1 MHFQGRNSNTGAQV
15 LEGQLE
21 EFAVHPHRISTDLFA
36 SFYDLSWWE
45 KMWFKMVWA
54 YNYKANKL
62 CSEHVYKHKAKL

>member
-45 KMWFKMVWA
+45 KMWFKMV
-54 YNYKANKL
+54 
-62 CSEHVYKHKAKL
+62 